1 MKTALVVLLV
11 VVTYALVV
19 TLTIPVFLPI
29 VVDRFGLAESWVV
42 SAIFN
47 SFLLFWFFVL
57 VTGLALAA
65 VIVVAWRILHVRCVA
80 FRRYG

>member
-19 TLTIPVFLPI
+19 TLTISVFDLRLDP
-29 VVDRFGLAESWVV
+29 FAESWVLRALF
-42 SAIFN
+42 S
-47 SFLLFWFFVL
+47 SFLLFWSFVL

-65 VIVVAWRILHVRCVA
+65 VIVVAWRILNARYA
-80 FRRYG
+80 ASRRDG